1 MSFVADVTENRQSS
15 LVITLNDFDNYFLYF
30 KNIFIEN
37 NILNLLFNVILKL
50 NLPT

>member
-30 KNIFIEN
+30 KNLLIEN
-37 NILNLLFNVILKL
+37 NTLNLLFNVILKL